1 MRPFHGQLLSG
12 FTEPI
17 RFFFTSKRTLLK
29 AWTKLTHFENAPASF
44 WKKLLKTITL
54 MSISL
59 HLKTASGEP
68 IIWHT
73 ITELDA
79 ITLTVLRVSNVIIVE
94 QKNRFILL
102 YSLSNKTNIL
112 NVSGGSMFCFF
123 QSYNSWV
130 KYTKNCDAT
139 VACYRLGI
147 AWSHMACATK
157 LRLTLIT
164 MCKVNLVYL

>member
-29 AWTKLTHFENAPASF
+29 ERTKLTHFENAPASF

-59 HLKTASGEP
+59 HLKTATGEP

-79 ITLTVLRVSNVIIVE
+79 FTLTVLRVSNDIIVE
-94 QKNRFILL
+94 QKNKFIC
-102 YSLSNKTNIL
+102 YIL
-112 NVSGGSMFCFF
+112 CRTKRIFWTCLGVPCFVFF

-147 AWSHMACATK
+147 TWSHMACATK

-164 MCKVNLVYL
+164 RCKVNLVYL

>member
-1 MRPFHGQLLSG
+1 MRPFHGLLLSG
-12 FTEPI
+12 STEPI
-17 RFFFTSKRTLLK
+17 RFFFHQNGHLK
-29 AWTKLTHFENAPASF
+29 ARPKLTHFENAKASF

-59 HLKTASGEP
+59 HLKTATGEP
-68 IIWHT
+68 MIWHT

-79 ITLTVLRVSNVIIVE
+79 ITLTVLRVSNDTIVE
-94 QKNRFILL
+94 QKNKIILL

-112 NVSGGSMFCFF
+112 NVSGVPCFVFF

-157 LRLTLIT
+157 QRLTFINR
-164 MCKVNLVYL
+164 CKVNLAYL